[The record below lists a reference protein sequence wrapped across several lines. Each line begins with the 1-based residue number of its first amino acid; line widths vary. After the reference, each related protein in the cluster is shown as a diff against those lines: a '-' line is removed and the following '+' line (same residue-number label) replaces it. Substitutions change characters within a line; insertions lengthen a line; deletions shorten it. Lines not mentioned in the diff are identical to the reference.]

1 MAVVRVAWAMRWGKH
16 IAAVAKL
23 AWACA
28 VLLLIACQSLPAR
41 ADPAPPKTCT
51 AITSQEYAAAK
62 KQNLLRSQF
71 SSYVKT
77 GRLGQRKYWY
87 CRA

>member
-1 MAVVRVAWAMRWGKH
+1 MRRRKH

-28 VLLLIACQSLPAR
+28 VLPLIACQSLPAR
-41 ADPAPPKTCT
+41 ADPAPPKTCA
-51 AITSQEYAAAK
+51 AISSQEYAAAK

>member
-1 MAVVRVAWAMRWGKH
+1 MKRGKH
-16 IAAVAKL
+16 IAPVATL
-23 AWACA
+23 AGACA
-28 VLLLIACQSLPAR
+28 VLMLIAFHSLPAR
-41 ADPAPPKTCT
+41 ADPAPSKTCA
-51 AITSQEYAAAK
+51 AISSQEYAAAK

-71 SSYVKT
+71 SSYVRT

>member
-1 MAVVRVAWAMRWGKH
+1 MKRRNH
-16 IAAVAKL
+16 IASVATL
-23 AWACA
+23 TRACA
-28 VLLLIACQSLPAR
+28 VLILIACHPSPAS
-41 ADPAPPKTCT
+41 AEQAPPKTC
-51 AITSQEYAAAK
+51 AVISSQEYAAAK

-71 SSYVKT
+71 SSYVRT

>member
-1 MAVVRVAWAMRWGKH
+1 MRWGKH

-41 ADPAPPKTCT
+41 ADSAPPKTCT

>member
-1 MAVVRVAWAMRWGKH
+1 MKRRKH
-16 IAAVAKL
+16 IAPVVTL

-28 VLLLIACQSLPAR
+28 VLMLIACRSSPTN
-41 ADPAPPKTCT
+41 ADPAPSKTCA
-51 AITSQEYAAAK
+51 AISSQEYAAAK

-71 SSYVKT
+71 SSYVRT

>member
-1 MAVVRVAWAMRWGKH
+1 MKRRKH
-16 IAAVAKL
+16 IAPGMTL

-28 VLLLIACQSLPAR
+28 VVLLVACHALPAR
-41 ADPAPPKTCT
+41 ADPALPKTCT

-71 SSYVKT
+71 SSYVRT